1 MSQFQK
7 MDQKIPLMNTVNLT
21 ADLRIRIEAGLILAI
36 IFLCFG
42 ALMSTATAETQGAG
56 TDLKIETTPI
66 ALLGVQ
72 QASLYEEILA
82 PDKPVS
88 WAVYLPANDPA
99 KTPGVLV
106 YVSPMDTGAID
117 PRWRAVMDQQNL
129 IYVSANGVGNEIP
142 TLRRMVMAN
151 LAVRTLAQR
160 YTFDPARIYVSGFSG
175 GGKVASLLATQYPEV
190 FSGAL
195 YICGVNFWQE
205 DQTPKVERVLKNR
218 FVFLSGTRDFN
229 RMQTR
234 RIQKSYNDAG
244 AEHTRLIIVP
254 GMAHELPDAA
264 YLTEAL
270 LFLGG
275 GD

>member
-1 MSQFQK
+1 
-7 MDQKIPLMNTVNLT
+7 MDQRIPLMNTVNLT
-21 ADLRIRIEAGLILAI
+21 ADLRIRIGTGLILAI

-42 ALMSTATAETQGAG
+42 ALMSTATAETRGAG

-66 ALLGVQ
+66 AVLGEQ
-72 QASLYEEILA
+72 QAGLYEEILA

-88 WAVYLPANDPA
+88 WQVYLPANDPA

-117 PRWRAVMDQQNL
+117 PRWREVMDRQNL
-129 IYVSANGVGNEIP
+129 IYVSANGVGNELP
-142 TLRRMVMAN
+142 VLRRMVMAN
-151 LAVRTLAQR
+151 LAVRMLAQS
-160 YTFDPARIYVSGFSG
+160 YVFDPGRIYVSGFSG

-190 FSGAL
+190 FRGAL
-195 YICGVNFWQE
+195 YICGVNFWKE

-229 RMQTR
+229 RTQTR
-234 RIQKSYNDAG
+234 RIQKSYIEAG

-275 GD
+275 QD

>member
-1 MSQFQK
+1 
-7 MDQKIPLMNTVNLT
+7 MNSGKPTDVLP
-21 ADLRIRIEAGLILAI
+21 IRVQPGLIRAI
-36 IFLCFG
+36 VCLYLG
-42 ALMSTATAETQGAG
+42 VLLSASAAAETRGAG

-66 ALLGVQ
+66 ALLGAQ

-88 WAVYLPANDPA
+88 WEVYLPANDPA
-99 KTPGVLV
+99 ETPGVLV

-117 PRWRAVMDQQNL
+117 PRWREVMDQQNL
-129 IYVSANGVGNEIP
+129 IYISANQAGNEIP
-142 TLRRMVMAN
+142 VLRRMVMAN

-190 FSGAL
+190 FTGAL

-205 DQTPKVERVLKNR
+205 DQTPKVKRVLKNR
-218 FVFLSGTRDFN
+218 FVFLSGSRDFN

-234 RIQKSYNDAG
+234 RIQKSYIEAG
-244 AEHTRLIIVP
+244 AEHTSLIIVP

-275 GD
+275 QD